1 MEVESLSYY
10 YWPAGRGKDVVWLTG
25 VESKRTMSDFYLPP
39 GNFCFGIQVLNLVT
53 VRKRGR
59 EECINL
65 ILSIFLIKTDNIP
78 NV

>member
-1 MEVESLSYY
+1 MEVGALSYY
-10 YWPAGRGKDVVWLTG
+10 YWPAGRNNDVVWLSG
-25 VESKRTMSDFYLPP
+25 IGSKHTMSGFYLPP
-39 GNFCFGIQVLNLVT
+39 GEFCFGIQVLNLVT

-65 ILSIFLIKTDNIP
+65 ILSISLIKTDNIP